1 MSACRNAIYVQLR
14 KDGLSVLQAS
24 ILAQFA
30 YAFFA
35 QNRDLVYDL
44 MQGEGWSAP
53 TIKQGEQT
61 VI

>member
-14 KDGLSVLQAS
+14 KGGMSVLQAT

-44 MQGEGWSAP
+44 MQGEGWVATTSEPGSPAR
-53 TIKQGEQT
+53 
-61 VI
+61 V